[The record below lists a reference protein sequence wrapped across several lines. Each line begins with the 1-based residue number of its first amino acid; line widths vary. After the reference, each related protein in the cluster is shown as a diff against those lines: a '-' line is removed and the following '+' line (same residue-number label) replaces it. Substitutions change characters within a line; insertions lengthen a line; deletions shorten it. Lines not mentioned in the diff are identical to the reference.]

1 MTTRHRRASS
11 TLISSCVAALAIS
24 FVSTHVGAQSFNDQG
39 SVGDQSST
47 NAAARGAQKVPANK
61 VGRSATLP
69 ELQRLH
75 GQRGSSNVIRE
86 GAINPLRVPRQL
98 SPRPAFNFSGDNA
111 GVSEIQRSN
120 APSQS
125 APPVDISAEG
135 FSTEDNIP
143 IVGGLVT
150 PPDTN
155 GDVGQDHYVQYVNVG
170 WVVLNK
176 DDGSLAAGPFAGN
189 LFWQGF
195 GGVCEVDNAGDPIV
209 LYDHLAGRW
218 VFSQF
223 TSSQNVDGHQCV
235 AISDGEDPL
244 GPYTLFDFT
253 VSPGAFNDYPKI
265 TVWPDGYYMTTHEFG
280 PDSFLGV
287 NLTVFDRDAMLAGAA
302 DSSFIQFTQSN
313 SGDDLEFGSQVGHLE
328 GNDLPPAGSCNTVV
342 HAADAQAFGLPGE
355 DRFRFWRAC
364 VDFDNPANSSL
375 DQVGSI
381 NVPNFDQNF
390 CNFQRNCLTQNSAS
404 DNRLD
409 ALAGFTMYRFSQRY
423 FPEEGVLKSAVTVN
437 VDVGNDRAGV
447 MWAGFDVNP
456 QTSAASIGDDGNLL
470 GVIDFDDN
478 LNRWMGSAA
487 VDAQGNIGIGYTV
500 AGTGVFPSIRYTV
513 HERGIDQAGQVQAEA
528 SCIEGTGSTEGANRW
543 ADYTSTSVDPENQ
556 CTFWHTSEYVET
568 TGNRQWN
575 TRVCSFTVPSC
586 LDVEPDF
593 PINLDAERRGRNRVR
608 LSWDGANGRRVD
620 IFRDGRLRA
629 RTRNDGR
636 FTDRI
641 GRGTF
646 TYQVCERNSEVCSNF
661 SVVSR

>member
-24 FVSTHVGAQSFNDQG
+24 FVSTHADAQSFNDQG

-47 NAAARGAQKVPANK
+47 NAAARGAQKVTANK

-135 FSTEDNIP
+135 FSSEDNIP

-223 TSSQNVDGHQCV
+223 TSS
-235 AISDGEDPL
+235 
-244 GPYTLFDFT
+244 
-253 VSPGAFNDYPKI
+253 
-265 TVWPDGYYMTTHEFG
+265 
-280 PDSFLGV
+280 
-287 NLTVFDRDAMLAGAA
+287 
-302 DSSFIQFTQSN
+302 
-313 SGDDLEFGSQVGHLE
+313 
-328 GNDLPPAGSCNTVV
+328 
-342 HAADAQAFGLPGE
+342 
-355 DRFRFWRAC
+355 
-364 VDFDNPANSSL
+364 
-375 DQVGSI
+375 
-381 NVPNFDQNF
+381 
-390 CNFQRNCLTQNSAS
+390 
-404 DNRLD
+404 
-409 ALAGFTMYRFSQRY
+409 
-423 FPEEGVLKSAVTVN
+423 
-437 VDVGNDRAGV
+437 
-447 MWAGFDVNP
+447 
-456 QTSAASIGDDGNLL
+456 
-470 GVIDFDDN
+470 
-478 LNRWMGSAA
+478 
-487 VDAQGNIGIGYTV
+487 
-500 AGTGVFPSIRYTV
+500 
-513 HERGIDQAGQVQAEA
+513 
-528 SCIEGTGSTEGANRW
+528 
-543 ADYTSTSVDPENQ
+543 
-556 CTFWHTSEYVET
+556 
-568 TGNRQWN
+568 
-575 TRVCSFTVPSC
+575 
-586 LDVEPDF
+586 
-593 PINLDAERRGRNRVR
+593 
-608 LSWDGANGRRVD
+608 
-620 IFRDGRLRA
+620 
-629 RTRNDGR
+629 
-636 FTDRI
+636 
-641 GRGTF
+641 
-646 TYQVCERNSEVCSNF
+646 
-661 SVVSR
+661 